1 MKWYACIDENDIV
14 FDIRTYDVL
23 NPDND
28 FTGVERM
35 NSLMEEDRTLIG
47 KRYNGETITYEDVQ

>member
-1 MKWYACIDENDIV
+1 V
-14 FDIRTYDVL
+14 FDIRTYDIL

>member
-1 MKWYACIDENDIV
+1 MDENDIV
-14 FDIRTYDVL
+14 FDIRTYDIL

-28 FTGVERM
+28 FTGINSM

-47 KRYNGETITYEDVQ
+47 KWFNGKTLQYEDVQ

>member
-1 MKWYACIDENDIV
+1 MKWYACMDENDIV
-14 FDIRTYDVL
+14 FDIRTYDIL

-28 FTGVERM
+28 FTGINSM

-47 KRYNGETITYEDVQ
+47 KWFNGKTLQYEDVQ

>member
-1 MKWYACIDENDIV
+1 MKWHACIDENNIV
-14 FDIRTYDVL
+14 FDVRTYDIT
-23 NPDND
+23 NPNND

-47 KRYNGETITYEDVQ
+47 KRYNGETSEYEVVQ